1 MLVVIGVWFALAG
14 GLAALAGLTAMRR
27 ARRLRRGGCPV
38 WAVALPR
45 PVGVDEEAGGSPGG
59 TVIQYTLADGRVVE
73 RLSPGSARKAAMLR
87 PGQKV
92 LVWYDPEDPQDVL
105 VYGRE
110 GRAADL
116 AFVVAGVL
124 FIMLGVGIVALGH

>member
-1 MLVVIGVWFALAG
+1 MLIVIGVWFALAG

-92 LVWYDPEDPQDVL
+92 LVWYDPEDPEDVL

>member
-1 MLVVIGVWFALAG
+1 MLIVIGVWFALAG

-92 LVWYDPEDPQDVL
+92 LVWYDPEDPPDVL

-116 AFVVAGVL
+116 AFVVAGAL
-124 FIMLGVGIVALGH
+124 FIMIGVGIVALGH

>member
-1 MLVVIGVWFALAG
+1 
-14 GLAALAGLTAMRR
+14 
-27 ARRLRRGGCPV
+27 
-38 WAVALPR
+38 
-45 PVGVDEEAGGSPGG
+45 
-59 TVIQYTLADGRVVE
+59 VIQYTLADGRVVE

-92 LVWYDPEDPQDVL
+92 LVWYDPEDPEDVL